1 MSHRILSFF
10 ACIVLVVWGSPA
22 VAVDYYKMSGN
33 LAVYFGVMPSE
44 LMGHSPD
51 HPAKITHGGVS
62 ASTHQRHVVVAVFD
76 TKTGARIADADVTA
90 TVGESGVTPITKTL
104 ESMSIAGKV
113 SYGNF
118 FQMSSP
124 HKYRFTIKVRLNGAQ
139 GRTVNF
145 EFQHPR

>member
-1 MSHRILSFF
+1 MSYRFATYF
-10 ACIVLVVWGSPA
+10 ACIVLVAWGSPA
-22 VAVDYYKMSGN
+22 VALDYYKTSGN
-33 LAVYFGVMPSE
+33 LAVYFGVIPSE
-44 LMGHSPD
+44 LMGHSPE
-51 HPAKITHGGVS
+51 HPAKVTHGGVS
-62 ASTHQRHVVVAVFD
+62 ATPHQHHVVVAVFN

-90 TVGESGVTPITKTL
+90 IVGESDATPITKTL

-124 HKYRFTIKVRLNGAQ
+124 YKYRFTIKVRPHGAQ
-139 GRTVNF
+139 GRTVDF